1 MIYLQLAYE
10 FFKIGLFT
18 IGGGLA
24 ALPFLQALIPKYG
37 WITADQLLDMIAIS
51 EATPGPIGV
60 NVATFVG
67 YRTAG
72 IFGGV
77 LATLSTAAP
86 SIIIIIL
93 LVANSLKKV
102 KEHPIAQGAFFGIRP
117 AVAGLIGAVA
127 LELGRYDLINGNGA
141 GAGAAPLEAG
151 APIWQAINLPG
162 VILFLAALLVY
173 LRFKS
178 HPVII
183 LAVAAAVGI
192 FLKL

>member
-1 MIYLQLAYE
+1 MIYLLLVYE

-67 YRTAG
+67 FRTAG
-72 IFGGV
+72 VFGGII
-77 LATLSTAAP
+77 ATLATAAP
-86 SIIIIIL
+86 SVIIIL

-102 KEHPIAQGAFFGIRP
+102 KEHPIAQGAFYGIRP

-127 LELGRYDLINGNGA
+127 LELGRYDLINGNRA
-141 GAGAAPLEAG
+141 GTPPLEAG
-151 APIWQAINLPG
+151 APFWEAINLPG
-162 VILFLAALLVY
+162 AVLFLAALFVY
-173 LRFKS
+173 LRRKA
-178 HPVII
+178 HPVFI
-183 LAVAAAVGI
+183 LAAAAAVGI

>member
-1 MIYLQLAYE
+1 MIYLLLFYE

-86 SIIIIIL
+86 SIIIIL
-93 LVANSLKKV
+93 LVANGLKKV
-102 KEHPIAQGAFFGIRP
+102 KEHPIAQGAFAGIRP

-127 LELGRYDLINGNGA
+127 LELGRYDLINGNRA
-141 GAGAAPLEAG
+141 GTVPVEAGAAL
-151 APIWQAINLPG
+151 WQAVNVPG

-173 LRFKS
+173 LRFKR
-178 HPVII
+178 HPIII